1 MITEIFR
8 YFVRKNFSVSFEKVS
23 NEDIDKI
30 GIQFHKYLDDKLNEK
45 QKSILPTNIADI
57 LINSEHPLKQNG
69 FDPAYV
75 CHFIQWIEQESK
87 KENQAEY

>member
-1 MITEIFR
+1 MTETTEIFR
-8 YFVRKNFSVSFEKVS
+8 YFIRKNFSSSFEKIS

-30 GIQFHKYLDDKLNEK
+30 GVAFHKYLDEKLNEK
-45 QKSILPTNIADI
+45 QKLILPKNVADI

-75 CHFIQWIEQESK
+75 AHFIQWIKAESSK
-87 KENQAEY
+87 